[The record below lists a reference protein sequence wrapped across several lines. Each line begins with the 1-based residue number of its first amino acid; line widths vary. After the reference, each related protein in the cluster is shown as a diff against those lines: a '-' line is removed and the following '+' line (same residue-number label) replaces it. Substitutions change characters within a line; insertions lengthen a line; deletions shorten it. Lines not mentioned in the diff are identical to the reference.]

1 MIGTRYIVEEHCQ
14 SLEFD
19 KESGFFYEG
28 APNEKVLTD
37 RARQLIYRYL
47 LGIEDGLDEHDL
59 WDAANWAYEVECE
72 EERQLSKGGVYANV
86 RPLGLSRS
94 ELKYQLEHEEYMCL
108 FPDAEYSLVKRPTD
122 DEDKLYAYGDEVY
135 E

>member
-1 MIGTRYIVEEHCQ
+1 MMSTRYIVEEHCQ

-28 APNEKVLTD
+28 APNKKAITD

-47 LGIEDGLDEHDL
+47 LGVETGWEEEDF
-59 WDAANWAYEVECE
+59 WDAANWAYDVECE
-72 EERQLSKGGVYANV
+72 EENQLSKGGVYANV

-94 ELKYQLEHEEYMCL
+94 ELKYQLECEEYMSL
-108 FPDAEYSLVKRPTD
+108 FPNAEYALVKRPTD
-122 DEDKLYAYGDEVY
+122 DEDRLYVWGDELD